1 MQAGEMWTKLSG
13 LETLLDQI
21 KVWRGTRPRTRS
33 MPEPLWSEAAELAR
47 ELGVYRVA
55 RALGLNFDT
64 LKRRVK
70 YSKSSVRQRRSVIRS
85 APAGMSSGFV
95 EVTGL
100 GGLSEVSRAG
110 LSVQTVVEVVAS
122 DGARLSI
129 RLQCAST
136 DVAALIQAF
145 RGRP

>member
-1 MQAGEMWTKLSG
+1 MQAGEMSTNLSG

-33 MPEPLWSEAAELAR
+33 MPEALWSEAAEFAR

-70 YSKSSVRQRRSVIRS
+70 YSKSSVRQRRRVIRS
-85 APAGMSSGFV
+85 APAAMNSGFV

-100 GGLSEVSRAG
+100 GEISRAG
-110 LSVQTVVEVVAS
+110 LAVQTVVEVVAS

-136 DVAALIQAF
+136 DVAGLIQAF